1 VNRQYQ
7 TFASEKL
14 VRIDLVVNRLFV
26 HAALDNF
33 VGAGRLIHE
42 WHARGHRARA
52 EEGLLQAAVCLCMLF
67 LRIREQG
74 IVINGTCN

>member
-33 VGAGRLIHE
+33 VGAGRLI
-42 WHARGHRARA
+42 
-52 EEGLLQAAVCLCMLF
+52 QAAVCLCMLF